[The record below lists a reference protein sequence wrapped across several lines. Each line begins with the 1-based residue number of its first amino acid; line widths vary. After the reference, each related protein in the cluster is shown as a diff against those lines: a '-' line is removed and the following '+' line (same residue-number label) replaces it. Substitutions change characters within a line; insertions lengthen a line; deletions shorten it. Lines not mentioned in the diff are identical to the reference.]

1 MNSGSEQWPSR
12 ESGSWQ
18 VSSDWG
24 SSACT
29 WRLASWLPLACRCHR
44 LPEAGL
50 GHPGTWGKPG
60 LSSAKPS
67 SPRGAFPQE
76 AGRPECQL
84 LGAWDWTD
92 SENLGTKGR
101 QVEVVKTEQGWWQ
114 GAGLGE
120 KRTQALP
127 RLLLVLLGLAYFWIS
142 LFMSLT

>member
-1 MNSGSEQWPSR
+1 M
-12 ESGSWQ
+12 
-18 VSSDWG
+18 
-24 SSACT
+24 SA
-29 WRLASWLPLACRCHR
+29 P
-44 LPEAGL
+44 
-50 GHPGTWGKPG
+50 
-60 LSSAKPS
+60 
-67 SPRGAFPQE
+67 
-76 AGRPECQL
+76 
-84 LGAWDWTD
+84 GAWDWTD